1 MMVQAE
7 QPAVWKQEFARLSY
21 EWEKVYSYGDA
32 AGMCTDGVI
41 LNQIRRELLEI
52 RKKLDAMEDEHGL
65 TVPPEVPES
74 FMACADEIR
83 AEAQCA
89 VQEYLAMEEYQYVQV
104 ILPKLTL
111 KQKQD
116 SHAMEISGKVMR
128 LAEALAEDNLVVLR
142 EYGSPGML
150 TGLIVETAKKLQGL
164 PLKQAVVPE
173 KRQEDQQE
181 DWQVE
186 GQMSIYDLAVT

>member
-1 MMVQAE
+1 MMAQAKSPGAWE
-7 QPAVWKQEFARLSY
+7 QEFVRLSY
-21 EWEKVYSYGDA
+21 EWEKVYAYGDA

-41 LNQIRRELLEI
+41 LDRIRKELLEI
-52 RKKLDAMEDEHGL
+52 KEKLDVKGTDERW
-65 TVPPEVPES
+65 TIPTEVPKS

-83 AEAQCA
+83 AQAQCA
-89 VQEYLAMEEYQYVQV
+89 VQEYLAMEEYRYMQAV
-104 ILPKLTL
+104 LPKLTP
-111 KQKQD
+111 KQKKGTR
-116 SHAMEISGKVMR
+116 AMEVSGKVR
-128 LAEALAEDNLVVLR
+128 GLADALAEDNLVVLR

-150 TGLIVETAKKLQGL
+150 TGLIVETAKKLQSL
-164 PLKQAVVPE
+164 PLKQVAVPE

>member
-41 LNQIRRELLEI
+41 LNRIRRELLEI
-52 RKKLDAMEDEHGL
+52 KKRMDAMEYGYSL

-83 AEAQCA
+83 AQARCA
-89 VQEYLAMEEYQYVQV
+89 VQEYLAMEEYRYVQV
-104 ILPKLTL
+104 ILPKLTP
-111 KQKQD
+111 KQKRD
-116 SHAMEISGKVMR
+116 SRAMEISGKVMG
-128 LAEALAEDNLVVLR
+128 LADALAEDNLVVLR
-142 EYGSPGML
+142 EYGSPGLL
-150 TGLIVETAKKLQGL
+150 TGLIVETAKKLQDL
-164 PLKQAVVPE
+164 PIKMAAAPE
-173 KRQEDQQE
+173 KMQAKPQE

>member
-41 LNQIRRELLEI
+41 LNRIRRELLEI
-52 RKKLDAMEDEHGL
+52 KKRMDAMEYGYSL

-83 AEAQCA
+83 AQARCA
-89 VQEYLAMEEYQYVQV
+89 VQEYLAMEEYRYVQV
-104 ILPKLTL
+104 ILPKLTP
-111 KQKQD
+111 KQKRD
-116 SHAMEISGKVMR
+116 SRAMEISGKVMG
-128 LAEALAEDNLVVLR
+128 LADALAEDNLVVLR
-142 EYGSPGML
+142 KYGSPGLL
-150 TGLIVETAKKLQGL
+150 TGLIVEPAKKLQDL
-164 PLKQAVVPE
+164 PIKMAAAPE
-173 KRQEDQQE
+173 KMQAKPQE

>member
-41 LNQIRRELLEI
+41 LNRIRRELLEI
-52 RKKLDAMEDEHGL
+52 KKRMDAMEYGYSL

-83 AEAQCA
+83 AQARCA
-89 VQEYLAMEEYQYVQV
+89 VQEYLAMEEYRYVQV
-104 ILPKLTL
+104 ILPKLTP
-111 KQKQD
+111 KQKRD
-116 SHAMEISGKVMR
+116 SRAMEISGKVMG
-128 LAEALAEDNLVVLR
+128 LADALAEDNLVVLR
-142 EYGSPGML
+142 KYGSPGLL
-150 TGLIVETAKKLQGL
+150 TGLIVETAKKLQDL
-164 PLKQAVVPE
+164 PIKMAAAPE
-173 KRQEDQQE
+173 KMQAKPQE

>member
-1 MMVQAE
+1 MMAQAKSPGAWE
-7 QPAVWKQEFARLSY
+7 QEFVRLSY
-21 EWEKVYSYGDA
+21 EWEKVYVYGDA

-41 LNQIRRELLEI
+41 LDRIRKELLEI
-52 RKKLDAMEDEHGL
+52 KEKLGVKGTDERL
-65 TVPPEVPES
+65 TIPPEVPKS

-83 AEAQCA
+83 AQAQCA
-89 VQEYLAMEEYQYVQV
+89 VQEYLAMEEYRYMQAV
-104 ILPKLTL
+104 LPKLTP
-111 KQKQD
+111 KQKKGTRVL
-116 SHAMEISGKVMR
+116 EVSGKVMG
-128 LAEALAEDNLVVLR
+128 LADALAEDNLVVLR

-150 TGLIVETAKKLQGL
+150 TGLIVETAKKLQGI
-164 PLKQAVVPE
+164 PLKPAAVPE

>member
-1 MMVQAE
+1 MMVQAKPPGAWE
-7 QPAVWKQEFARLSY
+7 QEFVRLSY

-41 LNQIRRELLEI
+41 LNRIRQELLEI
-52 RKKLDAMEDEHGL
+52 KKNLDVRGADERW
-65 TVPPEVPES
+65 TIPPEVPKS

-89 VQEYLAMEEYQYVQV
+89 VQEYLAMEEYRYVQV
-104 ILPKLTL
+104 ILPKLTP
-111 KQKQD
+111 KQKRD
-116 SHAMEISGKVMR
+116 SRAMEISGKVMG
-128 LAEALAEDNLVVLR
+128 LTDALAEDNLVVLR
-142 EYGSPGML
+142 EYGSPGLL
-150 TGLIVETAKKLQGL
+150 TGSIVETAKKLQGL
-164 PLKQAVVPE
+164 SLKMEAVPE

-186 GQMSIYDLAVT
+186 GQMSIYDLIVT